1 MHRKRK
7 NREGSPV
14 RGRQRLEYAG
24 TNPGTL
30 GGPRSWKSKEGP
42 SLRAFSGAWPY

>member
-1 MHRKRK
+1 MHRNGK
-7 NREGSPV
+7 NIEGSPV
-14 RGRQRLEYAG
+14 RGRDWSDAG